1 MERMK
6 KEALHISAS
15 FILEGG
21 KAVGE
26 PLYQAD
32 KRYEISRGA
41 ENDAF
46 SNRRGLRS
54 ISAKVAVAGN
64 VCDNEI
70 AGCAQGYN
78 PEIGDEVL
86 IANVDNTDNDYIIIC
101 KVV

>member
-1 MERMK
+1 MENPYTRLISVMK
-6 KEALHISAS
+6 SA
-15 FILEGG
+15 
-21 KAVGE
+21 GE
-26 PLYQAD
+26 QKMTPL
-32 KRYEISRGA
+32 RIGEVCGVSP
-41 ENDAF
+41 
-46 SNRRGLRS
+46 L
-54 ISAKVAVAGN
+54 KVAVAGN